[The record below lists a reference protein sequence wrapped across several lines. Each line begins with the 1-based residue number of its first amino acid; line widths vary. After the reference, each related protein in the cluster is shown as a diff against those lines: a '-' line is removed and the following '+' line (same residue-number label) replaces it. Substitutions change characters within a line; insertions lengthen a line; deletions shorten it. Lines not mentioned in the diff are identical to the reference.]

1 MIKQLYEFCYCIYRK
16 GLKNDTP
23 PARKKS
29 ATNSAAQPSTD
40 DDQEEAPEVENEED
54 EFLSSFL
61 KTVYEESEAI
71 HLGGDHTNAALKKK
85 FISFMQVQVEDYLR
99 KWQNP
104 DIDWQE
110 LVERYPSE
118 DFLKYKLQ
126 DEKRHAL
133 KINKYKDVQ
142 YIARLF
148 NVFKWWRESG
158 SANYPKLATA
168 ARIILVKPYHNG
180 YQERVF
186 SRGTYADG
194 ALRKRVLENHYEMR
208 VLESLNHGNVARLF
222 SSMQEEL
229 KASST
234 KHGDEG
240 RYIKEFFDSGNNPH
254 CETILVP
261 HDVEEEMSLLED
273 EDETESELE

>member
-1 MIKQLYEFCYCIYRK
+1 
-16 GLKNDTP
+16 
-23 PARKKS
+23 
-29 ATNSAAQPSTD
+29 
-40 DDQEEAPEVENEED
+40 
-54 EFLSSFL
+54 
-61 KTVYEESEAI
+61 
-71 HLGGDHTNAALKKK
+71 
-85 FISFMQVQVEDYLR
+85 MQVQVEDYLR

-194 ALRKRVLENHYEMR
+194 VLRKCILENHYEMR

-234 KHGDEG
+234 KHGDEA

-273 EDETESELE
+273 EDETESELEEVNQDDDDSIMDQDDIVYNDILHQAERGEEEEETKSNEDEIIKDD